1 MLLKLYS
8 WFCHFPLVVNDNPDV
23 MLLCY
28 IAIYAGDINL

>member
-23 MLLCY
+23 MLCY